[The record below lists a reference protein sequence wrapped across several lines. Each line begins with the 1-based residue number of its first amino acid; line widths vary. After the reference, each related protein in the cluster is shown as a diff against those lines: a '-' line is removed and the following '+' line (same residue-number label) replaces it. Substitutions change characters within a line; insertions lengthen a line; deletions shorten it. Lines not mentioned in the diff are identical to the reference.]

1 MATNLL
7 VINDKE
13 DFKNIIINADKLKNI
28 INQQYATLD
37 TKEKELKQKKSLM
50 KEELSENIKSL
61 QILSEY
67 EK

>member
-1 MATNLL
+1 MATNLF
-7 VINDKE
+7 VTNDKE
-13 DFKNIIINADKLKNI
+13 DFKNIIINEDKLKNI
-28 INQQYATLD
+28 INQQYATLN